1 MTRVPSPAAS
11 GEEPSRSSSYV
22 RHPCRPIVI
31 YIYTT
36 LSRFLSSDLTPER
49 ELGNKGQVIYHRA
62 IQLYCLSSTKLNL
75 ITSTCP
81 HSLSCHH
88 AIIYISS
95 IAPHVR
101 NFYYR
106 WQSTQ
111 SIRYRTVSS
120 LP

>member
-1 MTRVPSPAAS
+1 MHICMTRVPSPAAS
-11 GEEPSRSSSYV
+11 GAEPSRSSSYV

-62 IQLYCLSSTKLNL
+62 IQLYCLSSTAKFVHIYLPTQL
-75 ITSTCP
+75 VMP
-81 HSLSCHH
+81 SCH
-88 AIIYISS
+88 IYIYIFNGASCS
-95 IAPHVR
+95 

-111 SIRYRTVSS
+111 SIRFR
-120 LP
+120 